1 MTPLRSWTEP
11 PYFLLLMG
19 FVMVVLAIGTFRGET
34 SWRTYLS
41 LRESQKVLAHT
52 VDTLSSDIN
61 RLENEIART
70 KSSPEYVHKLLRDKY
85 RITEKG
91 EQILLFE
98 D

>member
-1 MTPLRSWTEP
+1 MSPLPSWKEP
-11 PYFLLLMG
+11 PYFFALLG
-19 FVMVVLAIGTFRGET
+19 FVMVVLGIGTFRGKT
-34 SWRTYLS
+34 SWRTYFS
-41 LRESQKVLAHT
+41 LRESQKILAQT
-52 VDTLSSDIN
+52 VDTLSSDIH
-61 RLENEIART
+61 RLEGEIART